1 MTRFPYSYQMQQLFQ
16 IVSITITIGSY
27 DLATD
32 VFLAFDKRNK
42 RVILELH

>member
-27 DLATD
+27 DFIMFPNLYTQQG
-32 VFLAFDKRNK
+32 RITN
-42 RVILELH
+42 I